1 MNLARARNVAMVLVP
16 ALILTTAFAVAQAPP
31 QPGGAG
37 QPVPGGAPGPRQE
50 RADVMGRVTDVSA
63 DGKTIT
69 LAQPPRPAA
78 NQAPGA
84 DAKPEEVK
92 VMLTDKTKAAYF
104 GVGDGEAKPAAGLMA
119 MVWLEPG
126 SKDQAARVRFM
137 KREGDER
144 PDVQGRVVAVSQ
156 DGRIVTIEQRERDP
170 QTGQEKVGGKTDVRL
185 APYTQTQY
193 YAVENGGAKPT
204 ADYLAVVWFE
214 KGSKDTAA
222 RAHFVKPEK

>member
-1 MNLARARNVAMVLVP
+1 MNLPRARNVATALTLV
-16 ALILTTAFAVAQAPP
+16 LILTTAFAIAQTPP

-37 QPVPGGAPGPRQE
+37 QPGPGGAPAPRQE
-50 RADVMGRVTDVSA
+50 PADLMGRVVDVSP

-69 LAQPPRPAA
+69 LAQPPRPAG
-78 NQAPGA
+78 NQAPA
-84 DAKPEEVK
+84 PDSRPEEVK
-92 VMLTDKTKAAYF
+92 VMLTDRTRAAYF
-104 GVGDGEAKPAAGLMA
+104 GVGDGEAKPAPGLMA
-119 MVWLEPG
+119 MVWLEQG

-144 PDVQGRVVAVSQ
+144 PDVQGKVVAVSP

-170 QTGQEKVGGKTDVRL
+170 QTGQEKVGGKTDVRI

-193 YAVENGGAKPT
+193 YAVEGGGAKPT
-204 ADYLAVVWFE
+204 ADYLAVIWFE